1 VRISKDLLLGWS
13 SSSGSHSTGR
23 LEGIVDPPLKS
34 GQGSD
39 HENTDSKSSSGES
52 LESDLVVDGSDGLT
66 LVLGLSEL
74 GDHGIGWVRD
84 DGTNNSGQI
93 SRSKGDGELSSLS
106 VGVLW
111 LGEDVLVEE
120 LDSLL
125 EEVELGHGV
134 WDLAR
139 PQWDDRSEWES
150 GLSAVGVHL
159 GESLSEVGWERSSL
173 RSLDLDLNHLH
184 GAEGDISDGLSR
196 SRGGEIDD
204 VTVSIVVL
212 LSGDV
217 GVEILEDL
225 VESELEESLGGIT
238 DGGREPTLDEGS
250 RTLLS
255 GDDLHASDETLILLR
270 VGLEIALD
278 DIERSDDGVGDTAR
292 EDTGDHALEVVEVV
306 MGDGAGEA
314 SVPGGDRSRRRWRRR
329 HFVLFYSLCCC
340 FFFFCSFFFL

>member
-1 VRISKDLLLGWS
+1 LGKRPRENGGSRRSLLLGWS
-13 SSSGSHSTGR
+13 SSSGSHSASS

-39 HENTDSKSSSGES
+39 HENTDSESSSGES
-52 LESDLVVDGSDGLT
+52 LESNLVVDGSNGLT

-74 GDHGIGWVRD
+74 GNHRIGWVRD
-84 DGTNNSGQI
+84 DGTDNSGQV
-93 SRSKGDGELSSLS
+93 SRGEGDRELSSLS

-120 LDSLL
+120 LDGLL

-134 WDLAR
+134 WDLTR

-150 GLSAVGVHL
+150 GVNAVGVHL
-159 GESLSEVGWERSSL
+159 GEGLSEVGWEGSSL
-173 RSLDLDLNHLH
+173 GSLDLDLNHLH
-184 GAEGDISDGLSR
+184 WAEGDIGDGLS
-196 SRGGEIDD
+196 GGRCGEVDD
-204 VTVSIVVL
+204 VTVSVVVV

-225 VESELEESLGGIT
+225 VESELEESLGGVT
-238 DGGREPTLDEGS
+238 DGGWEPTLDESGG
-250 RTLLS
+250 TLLS
-255 GDDLHASDETLILLR
+255 GDDLESSDETLVLLR

-278 DIERSDDGVGDTAR
+278 DIEGGDEGVGDTAR

-306 MGDGAGEA
+306 MGDGAGIA
-314 SVPGGDRSRRRWRRR
+314 SVPGGRGRGG
-329 HFVLFYSLCCC
+329 
-340 FFFFCSFFFL
+340 